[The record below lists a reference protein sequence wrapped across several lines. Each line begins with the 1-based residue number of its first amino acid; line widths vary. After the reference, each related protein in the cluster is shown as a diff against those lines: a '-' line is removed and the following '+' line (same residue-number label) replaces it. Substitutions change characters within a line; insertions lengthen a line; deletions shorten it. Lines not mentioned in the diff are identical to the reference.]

1 MEQRLFDLLARDG
14 VWLLFAAQ
22 MFGIFG
28 LPIPD
33 ELLLTFAG
41 GFVRRGELAGLPTVG
56 AAVAGGMAGMTFNY
70 MIGRL
75 GAHALARLPA
85 VGCATR
91 SRAQSWLK
99 RWGKWLLVFGCF
111 VPGLRHVTPLAA
123 GSAQLDF
130 RTFSAYGYAGAA
142 LWSTTF
148 IAIGYYAGAGHDWT
162 HASFL
167 LRGHHVLVAIALGG
181 VLAFT
186 SEAALG
192 DGSRTRDASADLQ

>member
-41 GFVRRGELAGLPTVG
+41 GLVRRGDLAGPPTFA
-56 AAVAGGMAGMTFNY
+56 AAVAGGIAGMTFNY
-70 MIGRL
+70 MLGRIGVRVLGRL
-75 GAHALARLPA
+75 P
-85 VGCATR
+85 VVESDTFK
-91 SRAQSWLK
+91 RAQSWLE
-99 RWGKWLLVFGCF
+99 RWGRWLLVFGCF

-123 GSAQLDF
+123 GSGKLDF
-130 RTFSAYGYAGAA
+130 RTFCAYGYAGAA

-148 IAIGYYAGAGHDWT
+148 IAIGYYAGAGHDWK
-162 HASFL
+162 HATL
-167 LRGHHVLVAIALGG
+167 LLLGHHVLVVIALGG
-181 VLAFT
+181 VLSIYVLRRGWLWFQK
-186 SEAALG
+186 G
-192 DGSRTRDASADLQ
+192 RRVG

>member
-1 MEQRLFDLLARDG
+1 MEQRLFELLARDG

-41 GFVRRGELAGLPTVG
+41 GLVRRGDLAAPPTLT

-70 MIGRL
+70 IMGRL
-75 GAHALARLPA
+75 GMRVLGRLRL
-85 VGCATR
+85 VESHTLE
-91 SRAQSWLK
+91 RAQSWFK

-111 VPGLRHVTPLAA
+111 VPGLRHVMPLAA
-123 GSAQLDF
+123 GSGKLDF
-130 RTFSAYGYAGAA
+130 RTFCAYGYAGAA

-148 IAIGYYAGAGHDWT
+148 IAIGYFAGAGHDWK
-162 HASFL
+162 HASLL
-167 LRGHHVLVAIALGG
+167 LRGHHVLVAMTLGS
-181 VLAFT
+181 VL
-186 SEAALG
+186 SIWVLG
-192 DGSRTRDASADLQ
+192 RCWLRFQKRRHVG

>member
-41 GFVRRGELAGLPTVG
+41 GLVRRGDLAGPPTFA
-56 AAVAGGMAGMTFNY
+56 AAVAGGIAGMTFNY
-70 MIGRL
+70 MLGRIGVRVLGRL
-75 GAHALARLPA
+75 P
-85 VGCATR
+85 VVESDTFK
-91 SRAQSWLK
+91 RAQSWLE
-99 RWGKWLLVFGCF
+99 RWGRWLLVFGCF

-123 GSAQLDF
+123 GSGKLDF
-130 RTFSAYGYAGAA
+130 RTFCAYGYAGAA

-148 IAIGYYAGAGHDWT
+148 IAIGYYAGAGHDWK
-162 HASFL
+162 HASL
-167 LRGHHVLVAIALGG
+167 LLLGHHALVVIALGG
-181 VLAFT
+181 VL
-186 SEAALG
+186 SIYVLG
-192 DGSRTRDASADLQ
+192 RGWLWFQKGRRVG

>member
-1 MEQRLFDLLARDG
+1 
-14 VWLLFAAQ
+14 
-22 MFGIFG
+22 
-28 LPIPD
+28 
-33 ELLLTFAG
+33 
-41 GFVRRGELAGLPTVG
+41 
-56 AAVAGGMAGMTFNY
+56 MTFNY

-75 GAHALARLPA
+75 GAHVLARLPA
-85 VGCATR
+85 VGCATL

-123 GSAQLDF
+123 GSAQLGF
-130 RTFSAYGYAGAA
+130 RTFCAYGYAGAA

-192 DGSRTRDASADLQ
+192 DGSRTRDASADLQRLDTRAADRRERQCAHLRAPWPLAHA